1 MHTLEN
7 KESFKSIF
15 QVPISWNLEKEEPRN
30 KISGKKETIKIRAEI
45 NAKQNKNSSM
55 KQRAGSL
62 ININEV
68 NKLLARLKREKEGRH

>member
-1 MHTLEN
+1 MHTSEN

-30 KISGKKETIKIRAEI
+30 KISGKETIKIRAEI